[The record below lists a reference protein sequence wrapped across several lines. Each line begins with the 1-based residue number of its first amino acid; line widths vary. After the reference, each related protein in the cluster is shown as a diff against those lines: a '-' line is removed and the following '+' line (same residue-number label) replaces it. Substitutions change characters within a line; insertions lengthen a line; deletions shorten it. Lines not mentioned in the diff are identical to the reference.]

1 MFLVSGQPWFSISE
15 FNIQAY
21 CEVQLKYRWSGIKI
35 TTPAMIAGTQTHS
48 QIEQT
53 FVEETKDLEEVSIE
67 EALELAKQGI
77 TTAARELHISSNTF
91 RLNGIID
98 QIEIG
103 PNGIIIL
110 DDKPSDQPH
119 FGSKVQLFMYA
130 IAFKDRYRPELDIS
144 VKIRHSKSQKIVW
157 EDAFTE
163 TIHEEMMERL
173 QRMNEL
179 ALGKREFE
187 PTQFDVK
194 CKHCSYREMCKKS
207 TPHGDK

>member
-1 MFLVSGQPWFSISE
+1 
-15 FNIQAY
+15 
-21 CEVQLKYRWSGIKI
+21 EV
-35 TTPAMIAGTQTHS
+35 T
-48 QIEQT
+48 
-53 FVEETKDLEEVSIE
+53 IE

-77 TTAARELHISSNTF
+77 TTVARELHISSNTF

-110 DDKPSDQPH
+110 DDKPSDQPY

-130 IAFKDRYRPELDIS
+130 IAFKDHYKPDLDIH
-144 VKIRHSKSQKIVW
+144 VKIRQSKTQKIVW
-157 EDAFTE
+157 EDTFNE
-163 TIHEEMMERL
+163 KIHEEMMERL

-187 PTQFDVK
+187 PTQYEVK
-194 CKHCSYREMCKKS
+194 CRNCTYREMCKKNV
-207 TPHGDK
+207 